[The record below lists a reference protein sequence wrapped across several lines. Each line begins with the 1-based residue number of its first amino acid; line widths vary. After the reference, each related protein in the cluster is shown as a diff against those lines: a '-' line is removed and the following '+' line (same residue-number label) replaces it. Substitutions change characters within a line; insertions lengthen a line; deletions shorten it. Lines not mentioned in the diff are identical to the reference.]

1 MKKKKIENEPLD
13 ALDNLI
19 LLAIGPKGATH
30 KTIQLRAFLLA
41 KLLKVKRE

>member
-1 MKKKKIENEPLD
+1 MKKKKIESLD
-13 ALDNLI
+13 ELDNLI

-30 KTIQLRAFLLA
+30 KTIQLRTFLLA